1 MAVKN
6 DDFKKAGI
14 IALVLVVSCLAF
26 WEVHLRSLGF
36 PISYNDDESL
46 WAEKRKLIYQPA
58 DEATVFIGSSR
69 IKFDLDIPT
78 WERITGHKA
87 IQLSFVGTSPRPLL
101 DDLANDKN
109 FKGKVIIDVTEGLFF
124 DPHEK
129 RANSSAIKALAYYKD
144 WTPAQKLSS
153 RLNSYLESSFVF
165 LDKDKFSVNAFLN
178 DIPFHNRKGVFVFPL
193 FPRGFEMNT
202 SGRQNFMSEDFIT
215 DTLQHNKQIANWIF
229 FGDTVK
235 APGIKGDSLEAVFN
249 KVKTSIDKI
258 KARGGKIL
266 FVRTPSSGGYI
277 ETERVNYPREQY
289 WDSLLSYTNTPGI
302 HFEDY
307 PETANFVCP
316 EWSHLTPQDA
326 VVYTKHFIKQLEQKG
341 WKFKSSSKNL

>member
-1 MAVKN
+1 
-6 DDFKKAGI
+6 
-14 IALVLVVSCLAF
+14 
-26 WEVHLRSLGF
+26 
-36 PISYNDDESL
+36 
-46 WAEKRKLIYQPA
+46 
-58 DEATVFIGSSR
+58 
-69 IKFDLDIPT
+69 
-78 WERITGHKA
+78 
-87 IQLSFVGTSPRPLL
+87 
-101 DDLANDKN
+101 
-109 FKGKVIIDVTEGLFF
+109 
-124 DPHEK
+124 
-129 RANSSAIKALAYYKD
+129 
-144 WTPAQKLSS
+144 
-153 RLNSYLESSFVF
+153 
-165 LDKDKFSVNAFLN
+165 
-178 DIPFHNRKGVFVFPL
+178 
-193 FPRGFEMNT
+193 
-202 SGRQNFMSEDFIT
+202 MSEDFVT

-289 WDSLLSYTNTPGI
+289 WDRMLSYTNTPGI